1 MCDYDGSSNDKLP
14 LLVLLEVADV
24 VGIGAIVP
32 LAMSRQFVTTLCVR
46 PCPDL
51 FAVFTQLMNELNCFL
66 VRVFGLGVPVEVEE
80 EEEEEEGDDEEEEET
95 LPRVVTPPLPFFE
108 VANAG

>member
-1 MCDYDGSSNDKLP
+1 MI
-14 LLVLLEVADV
+14 LLLLLEAAEEDV
-24 VGIGAIVP
+24 VGIDVNVP

-66 VRVFGLGVPVEVEE
+66 VRVFGVGVPVEVEE
-80 EEEEEEGDDEEEEET
+80 EEEEEDGDGDDEET

-108 VANAG
+108 AANAA